1 MLASEIIRSLPD
13 SLDWMVLFDLS
24 TLRRL
29 AADETVRAMYSLPR
43 GMDLDPYSHVVLTSR
58 GTLVALRDEPKLL
71 DPTDETV
78 YAAGQR
84 EASLYERF
92 SDRFDRFPGDDVDCL
107 GFGETP
113 PFPPVLLHLRAENG
127 YGEANALFAEEPSG
141 QHYELLKA
149 IGVEYLGGS
158 REGPY
163 FVARFR
169 NHLPTHIHAGVLAR
183 FSRTSHCNLFFLQHG
198 SIDEPL
204 ESGLV
209 EASTGRV
216 NRAAEQARSAVL
228 ELANEA
234 ESGEELTLTCQPPSA
249 GPFAHGDVV
258 PLGFVLSVLNHHTS
272 AASIFSN
279 FEVRQKL
286 MSILRRKRQGS
297 LWPHHTGGPVSAT
310 ATALVL
316 HGLYDPEGVE
326 ELETFADGRGG
337 YYSHP
342 ETDEHRGQTDYATT
356 CLVRALRR
364 DAGLDSKTSVEYL
377 ESGFRSRSGRYFAN
391 PYLVDWALARALEG
405 DESAQELRDRLADE
419 ILGSM
424 NEDHTFGL
432 FDVPTS
438 SAFAILSLAALGRRD
453 RTLLLAQLRLMD
465 FMEPDGTFPP
475 GTPFYSARTG
485 EDGGSH
491 EVSFFFDGH
500 RAISTSAAALAL
512 LTKGSPATAEEFE
525 PIGRRRGEAHPG
537 TGAGITWSTCGG
549 SPSHRTPTT
558 GSRDIRRRFPRAP
571 ARNLAD

>member
-1 MLASEIIRSLPD
+1 MLASEIIRSLPG
-13 SLDWMVLFDLS
+13 SLEWMVLFDLS

-29 AADETVRAMYSLPR
+29 AVDETVRAMYSLPR

-78 YAAGQR
+78 YAAAQR
-84 EASLYERF
+84 EASLYRRF

-183 FSRTSHCNLFFLQHG
+183 FSRTSHCNLFFLRHG

-228 ELANEA
+228 DLANEA

-258 PLGFVLSVLNHHTS
+258 PPGFVLSVLNRPTS

-286 MSILRRKRQGS
+286 MSILRPKRQGL
-297 LWPHHTGGPVSAT
+297 LWPHHTGGSVSAT

-337 YYSHP
+337 YYP
-342 ETDEHRGQTDYATT
+342 GTDEHRGQTDYATT

-377 ESGFRSRSGRYFAN
+377 ESGFRSRSGQYFAN

-424 NEDHTFGL
+424 NDDHSFGL

-475 GTPFYSARTG
+475 GTPFYSARAG
-485 EDGGSH
+485 EVGGPH
-491 EVSFFFDGH
+491 EVSFFFDGR

-512 LTKGSPATAEEFE
+512 LTKGSPAEELE
-525 PIGRRRGEAHPG
+525 PNGRRRGEAHPRY
-537 TGAGITWSTCGG
+537 WC
-549 SPSHRTPTT
+549 
-558 GSRDIRRRFPRAP
+558 RDHVEYVRRFAIPSYAHDR
-571 ARNLAD
+571 

>member
-1 MLASEIIRSLPD
+1 
-13 SLDWMVLFDLS
+13 MVLFDLS

-84 EASLYERF
+84 EASLYRRF

-107 GFGETP
+107 GFGESP

-183 FSRTSHCNLFFLQHG
+183 FNRTSHCNLFFLRHG

-209 EASTGRV
+209 EASTSRV

-258 PLGFVLSVLNHHTS
+258 PPGFVLSVLNRPTS

-326 ELETFADGRGG
+326 ELETFADGQGG

-342 ETDEHRGQTDYATT
+342 ETYEHRGQTDYATT

-364 DAGLDSKTSVEYL
+364 DAGLDSNTSVEYL
-377 ESGFRSRSGRYFAN
+377 ESGFRSRSGRHFAN

-424 NEDHTFGL
+424 NDDHTFGL

-475 GTPFYSARTG
+475 GTPFCSAWA
-485 EDGGSH
+485 EEGGGPH
-491 EVSFFFDGH
+491 EVSFLFDGR

-512 LTKGSPATAEEFE
+512 LTKGSPAEELE
-525 PIGRRRGEAHPG
+525 PNGRWRGEAHPRYG
-537 TGAGITWSTCGG
+537 C
-549 SPSHRTPTT
+549 
-558 GSRDIRRRFPRAP
+558 RDHVEYVRRFAIPSYAHDR
-571 ARNLAD
+571 